1 VATGAAVV
9 LTVGAALLVAGRNP
23 SIRIG
28 ARTLSLPLVLA
39 LALTTGLVIIQAA
52 RYAAVIGR
60 PPLGPES
67 SPVAGLVLIAALA
80 ASVLL
85 TWWLAAPTRT
95 LAYLLAAC
103 ALPPVFRAL
112 ELGQLNLVALAA
124 VTACW
129 WLTTKNRPV
138 LAGLALALVAVS
150 PRTVWLVTLGLLVAG
165 YWRPVLIW
173 ALASLPLGGLW
184 VLAASRHGL
193 HNLPAAL
200 TRVNPIHLALGAPAG
215 QMLAMAALAC
225 ALLTA
230 FRCRRRGPELPIAAA
245 LAATLL
251 VTSPA
256 TASDLAG
263 LLLAGWLVL
272 RTHPPRWQN
281 AIQLAGYVVLASLVL
296 ERTVGPPAPLVLV
309 GILLW
314 QGSLLALA
322 SRRRQMNFPKPILAG
337 VRARRVVV
345 LPAYRAEKTLRDVLA
360 QIPKGEVD
368 RVLLVDDASSD
379 RTAEL
384 ALELGIDVI
393 KHPSNLGYGGNQKT
407 CYANA
412 LLMGAEV
419 VVMLHPD
426 GQYDPSLVPAL
437 CQAVEQGQGDIV
449 LGSRWLGLDPAA
461 AGMPRWKRLG
471 NRFLTATE
479 NRVLGL
485 SLSEYHTGYRAY
497 SRRFLEIVPFAENS
511 NDFVF
516 DTQILVQAASF
527 GFRVA
532 EIPAVGRYFADASSI
547 GFRTSVVYGLK
558 TLLALATFIGHRMG
572 LPSRW
577 LTPRSPKT
585 ASPRQQ
591 AAA

>member
-1 VATGAAVV
+1 MLA
-9 LTVGAALLVAGRNP
+9 VGAALLVAGRNP
-23 SIRIG
+23 SIRI
-28 ARTLSLPLVLA
+28 RTRTVSLPPA
-39 LALTTGLVIIQAA
+39 LALTATSGLLVIQAA
-52 RYAAVIGR
+52 RYVGVIVR
-60 PPLGPES
+60 QPLPPGVS
-67 SPVAGLVLIAALA
+67 LVTLLVWNAALA
-80 ASVLL
+80 ASVLV
-85 TWWLAAPTRT
+85 TWRLAAPARTPLTRLT
-95 LAYLLAAC
+95 LLVAAC
-103 ALPPVFRAL
+103 ALPPVFLAF
-112 ELGQLNLVALAA
+112 ELGQLNLVAMAA
-124 VTACW
+124 VALCW
-129 WLTTKNRPV
+129 WLTKRNRPY
-138 LAGLALALVAVS
+138 LAGLALALIAIS
-150 PRTVWLVTLGLLVAG
+150 PQTVWLVPLGILVAG
-165 YWRPVLIW
+165 YWRPVLSW
-173 ALASLPLGGLW
+173 ALATLPLAALW
-184 VLAASRHGL
+184 LLAAAPHGFRD
-193 HNLPAAL
+193 LPAAL
-200 TRVNPIHLALGAPAG
+200 SRINPIHVAFGSPAG
-215 QMLAMAALAC
+215 QVLALTALAV

-230 FRCRRRGPELPIAAA
+230 FRARRRSPELAI
-245 LAATLL
+245 AATLAGAL
-251 VTSPA
+251 LATPA
-256 TASDLAG
+256 LTPPDLAS
-263 LLLAGWLVL
+263 LVL
-272 RTHPPRWQN
+272 AAWLALQTQPPRWQK
-281 AIQLAGYVVLASLVL
+281 ALQLAGYIVLASLVL
-296 ERTVGPPAPLVLV
+296 GPTVEPLSPIILIVILV
-309 GILLW
+309 W

-322 SRRRQMNFPKPILAG
+322 TRPRQMIFPQPVLAG

-384 ALELGIDVI
+384 GLELGIDVI
-393 KHPSNLGYGGNQKT
+393 KHPRNLGYGGNQKT

-426 GQYDPSLVPAL
+426 GQYDPSLVPTL

-461 AGMPRWKRLG
+461 AGMPGWKRLG
-471 NRFLTATE
+471 NRFLTTTE

-497 SRRFLEIVPFAENS
+497 SRRFLETVPFAENS

-577 LTPRSPKT
+577 LTPRPPRT
-585 ASPRQQ
+585 ARPQQ
-591 AAA
+591 QVAA